1 MAIAK
6 INFNFNINYKKYTMK
21 NNLFKSAIIT
31 SLFVLLL
38 SSCNGEKKES
48 LTKEPA
54 IAVKVSGA
62 SENNNGQFVT
72 ASGKIEAENSA
83 NLSTRM
89 MGYVTKIHVQVGQ
102 KVSTGQLLVSINN
115 TDLQAKKA
123 QVDASILQ
131 ATAGYN
137 NAKKDYDRFVNL
149 FKQQSASQKELDD
162 MTARY
167 EMAKAGLEGAKQ
179 MRNEVMAQFSYS
191 NITAPFAGV
200 VTNTFVKEGDMANPG
215 MPLVSIE
222 GASRLQVTAMVSE
235 SDITAIKKG
244 MAVKVL
250 VKSSNESLSGKV
262 SEISL
267 SAKNT
272 GGQYLVKINLDK
284 TDSSVLSGMFVNVQF
299 PVANTIH
306 PSDSEQAK
314 QTKTSEKVLVP
325 ESALVQQGQ
334 LTGIYTIGT
343 GNIAILRW
351 LRIGKN
357 FGNQVEVLSGL
368 SANEQYIV
376 SANGKLYN
384 GALVIPSPTL
394 P

>member
-1 MAIAK
+1 MKKIFIPIIAVAIT
-6 INFNFNINYKKYTMK
+6 I
-21 NNLFKSAIIT
+21 
-31 SLFVLLL
+31 L
-38 SSCNGEKKES
+38 SSCNGEKKEVVA
-48 LTKEPA
+48 KEPA
-54 IAVKVSGA
+54 IAVKVSGI
-62 SENNNGQFVT
+62 SSGDNGPFVT

-102 KVSTGQLLVSINN
+102 KVGAGQLLVSINN

-123 QVDASILQ
+123 QVDANILQ

-179 MRNEVMAQFSYS
+179 MRNEVIAQFSYS
-191 NITAPFAGV
+191 NITAPFSGV

-215 MPLVSIE
+215 MPLVSVE

-235 SDITAIKKG
+235 NDIVSIKKG
-244 MAVKVL
+244 MPVKVL
-250 VKSSNESLSGKV
+250 VKSSNTTLTGKV
-262 SEISL
+262 SEVSIS
-267 SAKNT
+267 ATNT

-299 PVANTIH
+299 PIENKTQTVQ
-306 PSDSEQAK
+306 SDRI
-314 QTKTSEKVLVP
+314 LVP
-325 ESALVQQGQ
+325 ESALVKQGQ
-334 LTGIYTIGT
+334 LTGIYTVGT
-343 GNIAILRW
+343 GNVAILRW
-351 LRIGKN
+351 LRTGKT

-376 SANGKLYN
+376 SAEGKLYN
-384 GALVIPSPTL
+384 GALVSIQ
-394 P
+394 

>member
-1 MAIAK
+1 MKMNIKIIAILSISTLLMVSCGKAK
-6 INFNFNINYKKYTMK
+6 SEVI
-21 NNLFKSAIIT
+21 
-31 SLFVLLL
+31 
-38 SSCNGEKKES
+38 
-48 LTKEPA
+48 TKEPA
-54 IAVKVSGA
+54 IAVKVSGV
-62 SENNNGQFVT
+62 SGNDNSPFIT

-89 MGYVTKIHVQVGQ
+89 MGYVTKIHVKVGQ
-102 KVSTGQLLVSINN
+102 KVGAGQLLVSINN
-115 TDLQAKKA
+115 TDLLAKKA

-131 ATAGYN
+131 ATAGYI
-137 NAKKDYDRFVNL
+137 NAKKDYDRFMNL

-179 MRNEVMAQFSYS
+179 MRNEVLAQFSYS
-191 NITAPFAGV
+191 NITAPFSGT

-215 MPLVSIE
+215 MPLVSVE
-222 GASRLQVTAMVSE
+222 GATRLQVTAMVSE
-235 SDITAIKKG
+235 NNIAAIKKG

-250 VKSSNESLSGKV
+250 VKSSNANLTGKV
-262 SEISL
+262 SEVSS
-267 SAKNT
+267 SATNT

-299 PVANTIH
+299 PVSNTI
-306 PSDSEQAK
+306 
-314 QTKTSEKVLVP
+314 QTNKTEMVLVP
-325 ESALVQQGQ
+325 ETALVKQGQ

-343 GNIAILRW
+343 GNVAILRW
-351 LRIGKN
+351 LRTGKT

-376 SANGKLYN
+376 SAEGKLYN
-384 GALVIPSPTL
+384 GALVSVQ
-394 P
+394 

>member
-1 MAIAK
+1 MKKTIAILSIAAV
-6 INFNFNINYKKYTMK
+6 F
-21 NNLFKSAIIT
+21 LT
-31 SLFVLLL
+31 S
-38 SSCNGEKKES
+38 CGGDKKEPIK
-48 LTKEPA
+48 TEPA
-54 IAVKVSGA
+54 IAVKVSGISA
-62 SENNNGQFVT
+62 DGNSPFVT

-89 MGYVTKIHVQVGQ
+89 MGYVTKLHVQVGQ
-102 KVSTGQLLVSINN
+102 KVGAGQLLVSINN

-167 EMAKAGLEGAKQ
+167 EMAKAGLEGARQ
-179 MRNEVMAQFSYS
+179 MRNEILAQFSYS
-191 NITAPFAGV
+191 NITAPFSGT

-235 SDITAIKKG
+235 NEIAEIKKG
-244 MAVKVL
+244 MPVHVL
-250 VKSSNESLSGKV
+250 VKSSNAKLTGKV
-262 SEISL
+262 SEVSIS
-267 SAKNT
+267 ATNT
-272 GGQYLVKINLDK
+272 GGQYLVKVNLDK
-284 TDSSVLSGMFVNVQF
+284 TDNSVLSGMFVNVQF
-299 PVANTIH
+299 PVTNKTQTVT
-306 PSDSEQAK
+306 SDRI
-314 QTKTSEKVLVP
+314 LIP
-325 ESALVQQGQ
+325 ERALVKQGQ
-334 LTGIYTIGT
+334 LSGIYTIGT

-351 LRIGKN
+351 LRIGKT

-376 SANGKLYN
+376 SADGNLYN
-384 GALVIPSPTL
+384 GALVHIQ
-394 P
+394 

>member
-1 MAIAK
+1 MKKIIAILS
-6 INFNFNINYKKYTMK
+6 ISVVI
-21 NNLFKSAIIT
+21 LT
-31 SLFVLLL
+31 S
-38 SSCNGEKKES
+38 CGGDKKEQI
-48 LTKEPA
+48 KAEPA
-54 IAVKVSGA
+54 IAVKVSRV
-62 SENNNGQFVT
+62 SENADGGFIT

-89 MGYVTKIHVQVGQ
+89 MGYVTKIHVKVGQ
-102 KVSTGQLLVSINN
+102 KVGAGQLLVSINN
-115 TDLQAKKA
+115 TDLLAKKA

-137 NAKKDYDRFVNL
+137 NSKKDYDRFVNL

-191 NITAPFAGV
+191 NITAPFSGN

-215 MPLVSIE
+215 MPLVSVE

-235 SDITAIKKG
+235 NDIASIKKG
-244 MAVKVL
+244 MPVKVL
-250 VKSSNESLSGKV
+250 VKSSNANLTGKV
-262 SEISL
+262 SEVSL
-267 SAKNT
+267 SATNT
-272 GGQYLVKINLDK
+272 GGQYLVKVNLDK

-299 PVANTIH
+299 PIENKT
-306 PSDSEQAK
+306 
-314 QTKTSEKVLVP
+314 QTVQTDRVLVP
-325 ESALVQQGQ
+325 ESALVKQGQ

-343 GNIAILRW
+343 GNITILRW
-351 LRIGKN
+351 LRTGKN

-376 SANGKLYN
+376 SAEGKLYN
-384 GALVIPSPTL
+384 GALVSIQ
-394 P
+394 

>member
-1 MAIAK
+1 MKKIIAILS
-6 INFNFNINYKKYTMK
+6 I
-21 NNLFKSAIIT
+21 SAVFLT
-31 SLFVLLL
+31 S
-38 SSCNGEKKES
+38 CGGDKKEQI
-48 LTKEPA
+48 TKEPA
-54 IAVKVSGA
+54 IAVKVSGV
-62 SENNNGQFVT
+62 SENDNSPFVT

-89 MGYVTKIHVQVGQ
+89 MGYVTKIHVKVGQ
-102 KVSTGQLLVSINN
+102 KVGAGQLLVSINN

-149 FKQQSASQKELDD
+149 YKQQSASQKELDD
-162 MTARY
+162 ITARY

-191 NITAPFAGV
+191 NITAPFSGT

-215 MPLVSIE
+215 MPLVSVE

-235 SDITAIKKG
+235 NDIAYIKKG
-244 MAVKVL
+244 MPVKVL
-250 VKSSNESLSGKV
+250 VKSSNANLTGKV
-262 SEISL
+262 SEVSV
-267 SAKNT
+267 SATNT
-272 GGQYLVKINLDK
+272 GGQYLVKVNLDK
-284 TDSSVLSGMFVNVQF
+284 TDSTVLSGMFVNVQF
-299 PVANTIH
+299 PVENKTQ
-306 PSDSEQAK
+306 SVQADRI
-314 QTKTSEKVLVP
+314 LVP
-325 ESALVQQGQ
+325 ESALVKQGQ

-343 GNIAILRW
+343 GNVAILRW
-351 LRIGKN
+351 LRIGKT

-376 SANGKLYN
+376 SADGKLYN
-384 GALVIPSPTL
+384 GALVSIQ
-394 P
+394 

>member
-1 MAIAK
+1 
-6 INFNFNINYKKYTMK
+6 MK
-21 NNLFKSAIIT
+21 NILFKTVIIT
-31 SLFVLLL
+31 PLFVLLL
-38 SSCNGEKKES
+38 SSCNGDKKEAIVN
-48 LTKEPA
+48 EPA
-54 IAVKVSGA
+54 IIVKVSGVSA
-62 SENNNGQFVT
+62 NSNSPFVT

-102 KVSTGQLLVSINN
+102 KVGAGQLLVSINN

-191 NITAPFAGV
+191 NITAPFSGV
-200 VTNTFVKEGDMANPG
+200 VTNTFIKEGDMANPG
-215 MPLVSIE
+215 MPLISIE

-235 SDITAIKKG
+235 NDIASIKKG
-244 MAVKVL
+244 MAARVL
-250 VKSSNESLSGKV
+250 VKSSNTMINGKV
-262 SEISL
+262 GEVSL

-299 PVANTIH
+299 PVENKI
-306 PSDSEQAK
+306 
-314 QTKTSEKVLVP
+314 KTVQPDRVLVP
-325 ESALVQQGQ
+325 ENALVKQGQ
-334 LTGIYTIGT
+334 LTGIYTIGE
-343 GNIAILRW
+343 GNSAILRW
-351 LRIGKN
+351 LRIGKT
-357 FGNQVEVLSGL
+357 FGNQVEIISGL
-368 SANEQYIV
+368 SSDEQYII
-376 SANGKLYN
+376 SAEGKLYN
-384 GALVIPSPTL
+384 GAIVSIK
-394 P
+394 

>member
-1 MAIAK
+1 MKKIIAILS
-6 INFNFNINYKKYTMK
+6 I
-21 NNLFKSAIIT
+21 SA
-31 SLFVLLL
+31 VLLT
-38 SSCNGEKKES
+38 SCGGDKKEQI
-48 LTKEPA
+48 TKEPA
-54 IAVKVSGA
+54 IAVKVSGV
-62 SENNNGQFVT
+62 SENDNSPFVT

-89 MGYVTKIHVQVGQ
+89 MGYVTKLHVKVGQ
-102 KVSTGQLLVSINN
+102 KVGAGQLLVSINN

-149 FKQQSASQKELDD
+149 YKQQSASQKELDD

-191 NITAPFAGV
+191 NITAPFSGT

-215 MPLVSIE
+215 MPLVSVE

-235 SDITAIKKG
+235 NDIASIKKG
-244 MAVKVL
+244 MPVKVL
-250 VKSSNESLSGKV
+250 VKSSNATLNGKV
-262 SEISL
+262 SEVSL
-267 SAKNT
+267 SATNT
-272 GGQYLVKINLDK
+272 GGQYLVKVNLDK
-284 TDSSVLSGMFVNVQF
+284 TDSTVLSGMFVNVQF
-299 PVANTIH
+299 PVENKT
-306 PSDSEQAK
+306 QAV
-314 QTKTSEKVLVP
+314 QTDRILVP
-325 ESALVQQGQ
+325 ESALVKQGQ

-343 GNIAILRW
+343 GNVAILRW
-351 LRIGKN
+351 LRIGKT

-368 SANEQYIV
+368 SASEQYIV
-376 SANGKLYN
+376 SADGKLYN
-384 GALVIPSPTL
+384 GATVSIQ
-394 P
+394 